1 MQKTLNWAALPPT
14 AKLCLTTALAHNG
27 LVKTDCGYIGR
38 TDTAAA
44 PRRFSAVVVAV
55 LMREG
60 LATTDSFDD
69 RRVSLTDAA
78 LVLVHLGQAT
88 VEVAA

>member
-27 LVKTDCGYIGR
+27 LVKTDNGYVGR

-60 LATTDSFDD
+60 LATADSFNE
-69 RRVSLTDAA
+69 RMVTLTDAA
-78 LVLVHLGQAT
+78 LVLVHLGHAT